1 MARPEPDSAG
11 AALAGARTIFLDAGN
26 TLVSIDW
33 QLFGAELAAI
43 GPAVDPTL
51 LARAEARARPALSR
65 WIPGRSTEARDTFIA
80 YVRMILEHLPPECLA
95 GGDAFELAAALAPR
109 IKVVGHADRLWN
121 VPLPGVRAA
130 LEALRGR
137 GIARVV
143 VSNSDGSVEK
153 SLARAGLRELVDQ
166 VVDSH
171 LVGHEKPDPAIFEHA
186 LAISG
191 AERERTLHVGDMYT
205 ADVLG
210 ARAAGLAAV
219 LLDPHGDWGPVDC
232 PMAPD
237 LLGLVRAAWPAGGP
251 AAPRQ

>member
-1 MARPEPDSAG
+1 MARPAPDPAG

-43 GPAVDPTL
+43 GPAVDPAL

-65 WIPGRSTEARDTFIA
+65 WIPGRSPEARDTFVA
-80 YVRMILEHLPPECLA
+80 HVRMVLEHLPPACLA

-121 VPLPGVRAA
+121 APLPGVRAA
-130 LEALRGR
+130 LEALRER
-137 GIARVV
+137 G
-143 VSNSDGSVEK
+143 
-153 SLARAGLRELVDQ
+153 LARAGLRELVDQ

-210 ARAAGLAAV
+210 ARAAGLSAV

-232 PMAPD
+232 PTAPD